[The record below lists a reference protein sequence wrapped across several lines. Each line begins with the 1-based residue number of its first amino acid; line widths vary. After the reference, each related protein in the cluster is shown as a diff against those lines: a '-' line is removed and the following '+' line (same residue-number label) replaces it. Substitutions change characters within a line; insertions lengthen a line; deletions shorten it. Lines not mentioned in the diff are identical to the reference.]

1 MVHSSLGVNP
11 NVGKVDQP
19 VKFKAKQINNK
30 ENLGDIEML
39 IWEQSWKP
47 DQNADMAVILLL
59 FNWC

>member
-19 VKFKAKQINNK
+19 VKFKAKNNK
-30 ENLGDIEML
+30 ENLSDIEML